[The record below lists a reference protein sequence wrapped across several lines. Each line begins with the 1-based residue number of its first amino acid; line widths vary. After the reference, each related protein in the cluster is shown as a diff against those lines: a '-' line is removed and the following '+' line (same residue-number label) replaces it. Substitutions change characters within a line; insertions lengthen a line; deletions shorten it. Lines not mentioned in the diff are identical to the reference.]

1 MRTRGLSHPAWHT
14 HLPRR
19 LRQHHGVARRP
30 RRDTTDARRPR
41 CQPPVE
47 HGAVELW
54 GNTIYARRPRR
65 DTTDARR
72 PRCQPPLAQCGS
84 GRRSQHSGGRW
95 SGQIIRSASTALS
108 TLNRRWLSLH
118 STLTVQS
125 GSGHYI
131 QVSGGRWPHVR
142 SSATCYDSTAH
153 CNDGG
158 RAACI
163 GNSPARRPR
172 ALGASLT
179 VRIQRH

>member
-41 CQPPVE
+41 CQPPGE

-108 TLNRRWLSLH
+108 TLNRRWLRPQPPFDTDSAIWQWALH
-118 STLTVQS
+118 SGLRRAGGHT
-125 GSGHYI
+125 SGHQRPAMTRLLI
-131 QVSGGRWPHVR
+131 ATTGDAQLALATRLPGGHR
-142 SSATCYDSTAH
+142 
-153 CNDGG
+153 
-158 RAACI
+158 
-163 GNSPARRPR
+163 
-172 ALGASLT
+172 L
-179 VRIQRH
+179 